1 MCDCD
6 SQIRYYRRAPKND
19 KKLEARND
27 YYSLAGVID
36 VIKTM
41 GSNERISLDGYLGD
55 VALIIIKDSD
65 FNDNRHSV
73 IMDMLGSEEMN
84 LVTVDFRLNGKSIA
98 STYDIHV
105 SELED
110 VLNDIRN
117 GDSSY
122 LVDESRSLE
131 EVVRN
136 SENRQ

>member
-1 MCDCD
+1 MYDCN
-6 SQIRYYRRAPKND
+6 SQIRHYRGAPKNG
-19 KKLEARND
+19 KEFGERND

-36 VIKTM
+36 VIETM
-41 GSNERISLDGYLGD
+41 GSNERISLNGYLGD
-55 VALIIIKDSD
+55 VVLIIIKDSD

-98 STYDIHV
+98 STYDINV

-110 VLNDIRN
+110 ALNDIRR

-131 EVVRN
+131 EVVRD